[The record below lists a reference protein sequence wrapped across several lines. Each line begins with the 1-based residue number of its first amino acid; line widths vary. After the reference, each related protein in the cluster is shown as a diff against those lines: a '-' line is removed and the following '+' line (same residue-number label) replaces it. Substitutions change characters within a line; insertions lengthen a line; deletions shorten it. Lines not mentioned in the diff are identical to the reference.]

1 MTLSELNNSQT
12 FLATEPTNLAAKE
25 ATDSSSTVVEK
36 GLKSVANIADEH
48 VKKAFDIFDKLRNDN
63 LVRQIVQMIVID
75 IILVVVFYLI
85 TFFLFNKQTR
95 MGDNDYAPADNADDV
110 QLNNVGAGQGIG
122 NIQINEADLPAF

>member
-75 IILVVVFYLI
+75 IILVLVFYLI
-85 TFFLFNKQTR
+85 TFFFFNKQTR

-110 QLNNVGAGQGIG
+110 QLNNVGASQGIG